1 MRKISRGRIEYLQ
14 DNIDL
19 VLKLIDDGD
28 LEFSIIDD
36 YILET
41 ELKNVIKVDTQFKEK
56 TGFQLFK
63 WKKEIPLAL
72 DNVIWYLYV
81 NNSCENI
88 LKIKDD
94 LVDKIKFVC

>member
-41 ELKNVIKVDTQFKEK
+41 ELKNVIKVVTQFKEK
-56 TGFQLFK
+56 TGFQLFSY
-63 WKKEIPLAL
+63 KKLSDINEI
-72 DNVIWYLYV
+72 
-81 NNSCENI
+81 
-88 LKIKDD
+88 
-94 LVDKIKFVC
+94 

>member
-41 ELKNVIKVDTQFKEK
+41 ELKNVIKVVTQFKEK

-63 WKKEIPLAL
+63 S
-72 DNVIWYLYV
+72 N
-81 NNSCENI
+81 
-88 LKIKDD
+88 
-94 LVDKIKFVC
+94 LVDDVNEV

>member
-41 ELKNVIKVDTQFKEK
+41 ELKNVIKVVTQFKEK

-63 WKKEIPLAL
+63 H
-72 DNVIWYLYV
+72 N
-81 NNSCENI
+81 
-88 LKIKDD
+88 
-94 LVDKIKFVC
+94 LVDDINEI

>member
-41 ELKNVIKVDTQFKEK
+41 ELKNVIKVVTQFKEK

-63 WKKEIPLAL
+63 P
-72 DNVIWYLYV
+72 N
-81 NNSCENI
+81 
-88 LKIKDD
+88 
-94 LVDKIKFVC
+94 LVDDINEI

>member
-28 LEFSIIDD
+28 LDFSIIDD

-41 ELKNVIKVDTQFKEK
+41 ELKNVIKVVTQFKEK
-56 TGFQLFK
+56 TGFQLFTN
-63 WKKEIPLAL
+63 KKG
-72 DNVIWYLYV
+72 W
-81 NNSCENI
+81 NI
-88 LKIKDD
+88 
-94 LVDKIKFVC
+94 

>member
-28 LEFSIIDD
+28 LDFSIIDD

-41 ELKNVIKVDTQFKEK
+41 ELKNVIKVVTQFKEK

-63 WKKEIPLAL
+63 S
-72 DNVIWYLYV
+72 N
-81 NNSCENI
+81 
-88 LKIKDD
+88 
-94 LVDKIKFVC
+94 LVDDINEI

>member
-41 ELKNVIKVDTQFKEK
+41 ELKNVIKVVTQFKEK
-56 TGFQLFK
+56 TGF
-63 WKKEIPLAL
+63 
-72 DNVIWYLYV
+72 
-81 NNSCENI
+81 
-88 LKIKDD
+88 
-94 LVDKIKFVC
+94 

>member
-41 ELKNVIKVDTQFKEK
+41 ELKNVIKVVTQFKEK

-63 WKKEIPLAL
+63 I
-72 DNVIWYLYV
+72 
-81 NNSCENI
+81 
-88 LKIKDD
+88 
-94 LVDKIKFVC
+94 

>member
-41 ELKNVIKVDTQFKEK
+41 ELKNVIKVVTQFKEK
-56 TGFQLFK
+56 TGFQLFTN
-63 WKKEIPLAL
+63 KKE
-72 DNVIWYLYV
+72 W
-81 NNSCENI
+81 
-88 LKIKDD
+88 KI
-94 LVDKIKFVC
+94 

>member
-28 LEFSIIDD
+28 LDFSIIDD

-41 ELKNVIKVDTQFKEK
+41 ELKNVIKVVTQFKEK
-56 TGFQLFK
+56 TGFQLFTNK
-63 WKKEIPLAL
+63 KGWKI
-72 DNVIWYLYV
+72 
-81 NNSCENI
+81 
-88 LKIKDD
+88 
-94 LVDKIKFVC
+94 

>member
-41 ELKNVIKVDTQFKEK
+41 ELKNVIKVVTQFKEK

-63 WKKEIPLAL
+63 NKKGWKI
-72 DNVIWYLYV
+72 
-81 NNSCENI
+81 
-88 LKIKDD
+88 
-94 LVDKIKFVC
+94 

>member
-28 LEFSIIDD
+28 LDFSIIDD

-41 ELKNVIKVDTQFKEK
+41 ELKNVIKVVTQFKEK

-63 WKKEIPLAL
+63 NEKGWKI
-72 DNVIWYLYV
+72 
-81 NNSCENI
+81 
-88 LKIKDD
+88 
-94 LVDKIKFVC
+94 

>member
-28 LEFSIIDD
+28 LDFSIIDD

-41 ELKNVIKVDTQFKEK
+41 ELKNVIKVVTQFKEK
-56 TGFQLFK
+56 TGFQLFTNPSQK
-63 WKKEIPLAL
+63 APTI
-72 DNVIWYLYV
+72 
-81 NNSCENI
+81 
-88 LKIKDD
+88 
-94 LVDKIKFVC
+94 

>member
-14 DNIDL
+14 DNI
-19 VLKLIDDGD
+19 LKLIDDGD

-41 ELKNVIKVDTQFKEK
+41 ELKNVIKVVTQFKEK

-63 WKKEIPLAL
+63 
-72 DNVIWYLYV
+72 
-81 NNSCENI
+81 
-88 LKIKDD
+88 
-94 LVDKIKFVC
+94 

>member
-41 ELKNVIKVDTQFKEK
+41 ELKNVIKVVTQFKEK

-63 WKKEIPLAL
+63 
-72 DNVIWYLYV
+72 
-81 NNSCENI
+81 
-88 LKIKDD
+88 
-94 LVDKIKFVC
+94 

>member
-41 ELKNVIKVDTQFKEK
+41 ELKNVIKVVTQFKEK

-63 WKKEIPLAL
+63 SNLVGDINEI
-72 DNVIWYLYV
+72 
-81 NNSCENI
+81 
-88 LKIKDD
+88 
-94 LVDKIKFVC
+94 

>member
-41 ELKNVIKVDTQFKEK
+41 ELKNVIKVVTQFKEK
-56 TGFQLFK
+56 TGFQLFTNK
-63 WKKEIPLAL
+63 KGWKI
-72 DNVIWYLYV
+72 
-81 NNSCENI
+81 
-88 LKIKDD
+88 
-94 LVDKIKFVC
+94 

>member
-1 MRKISRGRIEYLQ
+1 MIDFYKFIEAGRIEYLQ

-41 ELKNVIKVDTQFKEK
+41 ELKNVIKVVTQFKEK

-63 WKKEIPLAL
+63 
-72 DNVIWYLYV
+72 
-81 NNSCENI
+81 
-88 LKIKDD
+88 
-94 LVDKIKFVC
+94 

>member
-41 ELKNVIKVDTQFKEK
+41 ELKNVIKVVTQFKEK

-63 WKKEIPLAL
+63 NKKG
-72 DNVIWYLYV
+72 
-81 NNSCENI
+81 
-88 LKIKDD
+88 
-94 LVDKIKFVC
+94 

>member
-41 ELKNVIKVDTQFKEK
+41 ELKNVIKVVTQFKEK

-63 WKKEIPLAL
+63 NEKGWKI
-72 DNVIWYLYV
+72 
-81 NNSCENI
+81 
-88 LKIKDD
+88 
-94 LVDKIKFVC
+94 

>member
-41 ELKNVIKVDTQFKEK
+41 ELKNVIKVVTQFKEK

-63 WKKEIPLAL
+63 R
-72 DNVIWYLYV
+72 
-81 NNSCENI
+81 
-88 LKIKDD
+88 D
-94 LVDKIKFVC
+94 LVDDVNKTEESKW

>member
-41 ELKNVIKVDTQFKEK
+41 ELKNVIKVVTQFKEK

-63 WKKEIPLAL
+63 WKRNPIGFRQWVKE
-72 DNVIWYLYV
+72 
-81 NNSCENI
+81 
-88 LKIKDD
+88 
-94 LVDKIKFVC
+94 

>member
-28 LEFSIIDD
+28 LDFSIIDD

-41 ELKNVIKVDTQFKEK
+41 ELKNVIKVVTQFKEK

-63 WKKEIPLAL
+63 I
-72 DNVIWYLYV
+72 
-81 NNSCENI
+81 
-88 LKIKDD
+88 
-94 LVDKIKFVC
+94 

>member
-28 LEFSIIDD
+28 LDFSIIDD

-41 ELKNVIKVDTQFKEK
+41 ELKNVIKVVTQFKEK

-63 WKKEIPLAL
+63 S
-72 DNVIWYLYV
+72 N
-81 NNSCENI
+81 
-88 LKIKDD
+88 
-94 LVDKIKFVC
+94 LVDDVNEV

>member
-41 ELKNVIKVDTQFKEK
+41 ELKNVIKVVTQFKEK
-56 TGFQLFK
+56 TGFQLFT
-63 WKKEIPLAL
+63 P
-72 DNVIWYLYV
+72 N
-81 NNSCENI
+81 
-88 LKIKDD
+88 
-94 LVDKIKFVC
+94 LVDDINEI